1 MMARMDVSGYDATL
15 AGLEDI
21 IESTPDLRDAILKA
35 EADVIEPALRQS
47 LISEGLVASRRLH
60 GSIKR
65 RRDTVAGVPGIRIG
79 PTGEHHRYL
88 PSGGKSGVVTS
99 GYVGY
104 IGEYGIARKGIK
116 GREWLKKGLN
126 KSRNAA
132 YDAADKVYCDY
143 MDKHK

>member
-15 AGLEDI
+15 AGLEDM

-47 LISEGLVASRRLH
+47 LISEGLVASGRLH

-79 PTGEHHRYL
+79 PAGVHHRYL
-88 PSGGKSGVVTS
+88 PSSGKSGVVIA

>member
-1 MMARMDVSGYDATL
+1 MARMDVSGYDATL
-15 AGLEDI
+15 AGLEDM
-21 IESTPDLRDAILKA
+21 IESTPELRDAILKA

-47 LISEGLVASRRLH
+47 LVREGLVSSGRLR

-65 RRDTVAGVPGIRIG
+65 RCETVAGVPGIRIG
-79 PTGEHHRYL
+79 PAGEHHRYL
-88 PSGGKSGVVTS
+88 PSNGKNGIVIS

-116 GREWLKKGLN
+116 GRQWLSKGLD

-132 YDAADKVYCDY
+132 YDAADKVYDEF